1 MNTFLEDWIYGK
13 ETKNWH
19 RVPYVDLIGI
29 SILLK
34 EIIQQKE
41 CNWFWYLYSKGSEL
55 TLTSSDIY

>member
-13 ETKNWH
+13 ETKNRH

-41 CNWFWYLYSKGSEL
+41 IGFG
-55 TLTSSDIY
+55 TSIVKVLN

>member
-41 CNWFWYLYSKGSEL
+41 SVIGFG
-55 TLTSSDIY
+55 TSIVKVLN